1 MPNKSDG
8 QLQDDV
14 VAELEWDPSVDHADI
29 GVSVNDGVVTLAGYV
44 KSFPQKVAARRGRA
58 RACRGTE
65 GALRVRSQDRRS

>member
-44 KSFPQKVAARRGRA
+44 KSFPQKVAAERAVRRVLHCARVSIARA
-58 RACRGTE
+58 RRS
-65 GALRVRSQDRRS
+65 VR